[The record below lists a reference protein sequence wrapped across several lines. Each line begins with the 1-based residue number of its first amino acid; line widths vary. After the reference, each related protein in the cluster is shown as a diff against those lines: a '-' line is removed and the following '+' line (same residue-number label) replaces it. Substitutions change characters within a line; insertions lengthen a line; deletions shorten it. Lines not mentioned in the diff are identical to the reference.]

1 MTQIWGHRG
10 ASAVKPEN
18 TLDAFAEALRLGA
31 DGVELDVRRTADG
44 ALAVHHNAD
53 LADGRYIYELARD
66 ALPPTVALLDAA
78 LEATGAMTVNV
89 EIKNVPVDPDF
100 DPTEAVAAQVVE
112 LVVGRGDVDRVVVSS
127 FGLAA
132 IDAVRARDAGLATG
146 WLTLPAY
153 DQLRALETTAE
164 RGHNALN
171 PYFTAVTAE
180 LVNAAH
186 DAGVAINTWTVD
198 DPEEMRRLA
207 DLGVDAII
215 TNDIATAVATLR
227 PA

>member
-1 MTQIWGHRG
+1 MTAIWGHRG

-18 TLDAFAEALRLGA
+18 TLAAFTEALRLGA

-44 ALAVHHNAD
+44 AMAVHHNAD
-53 LADGRYIYELARD
+53 LADGRLIYELATD
-66 ALPPTVALLDAA
+66 ALPSSVSLLDAVLDA
-78 LEATGAMTVNV
+78 CGPMTVNV

-100 DPTEAVAAQVVE
+100 DPTEAVAGQVVD
-112 LVVGRGDVDRVVVSS
+112 LAVARGDVDRIVVSS

-132 IDAVRARDAGLATG
+132 IDAVRAREAGLRTG
-146 WLTLPAY
+146 WLTLVAY
-153 DQLRALETTAE
+153 DQLRALETVVE

-186 DAGVAINTWTVD
+186 DAGVAINAWTVD
-198 DPEEMRRLA
+198 DPDEMRRLA
-207 DLGVDAII
+207 DIGVDAII
-215 TNDIATAVATLR
+215 TNDVETAVRVLR
-227 PA
+227 